1 MGFIAVCPRRS
12 FYWKAYIAVPAALG
26 SYHQRR
32 FLGCSIPNRPEILVV
47 VGFWIMCIIL
57 NFGFHDIFIPNV
69 TMPTISQQ
77 AWKYVA
83 QRTSMFA
90 YACLPWVW
98 LFAGRNNIFIWVT
111 GWSFSTFNVF
121 HRHLSRL
128 TAIFAFVHAI
138 SYTVLDTIYGPYY
151 EEGLHVLWFK
161 FGIIGAIMMGL
172 LCGLSIP
179 YIRTKYYELFLVGH
193 IPFAVILLVA
203 VFQCVL
209 LCSLPVHNLGRCET
223 GLQEIIDILPFSE
236 LNITPTSDQWLPYGA
251 LIGFCASYASKEA
264 DVIRLDIQAGGSIRP
279 LPGHYFHLYQLF
291 GWHGWENHPFIVG
304 AYTAPSPTSLL
315 TSSSNTQ
322 QGPHYMTGALNE
334 MNPFISTTTEIF
346 TQGTQSSTTDPALGN
361 LAFWIRPYNGWTK
374 RLKDQCLSSSSS
386 DDSAEN
392 GCYRTSIPISLE
404 GPYGH
409 TLPLH
414 HYGTVLKIVGGT
426 GIATAVS
433 YIHDHGSRLSKTG
446 SRVSGDTKTQTS
458 NLTLVWACRG
468 HEFKEQLCGRE
479 LTGALELE
487 GFTGRFHC
495 TKGCNSHCAADD
507 KNGELRIERGRPN
520 IENIIH
526 GAATEAQIARH
537 KMSVLT
543 CGSPPMSYEVRR
555 NVHSI
560 LKKGYEGI
568 EYFEE
573 ANSCELTLS
582 FGWYAPLFR
591 GFYVTA
597 FRDPYVFQN
606 KDLYDTVGSSSG
618 TWYAVISGGVHDVGP
633 GIEPANST
641 WGNGNWA
648 KVWGYNFEV
657 GNVFS
662 LDKEGYNVN
671 GETFITLGVEG
682 SYVPITESVTSMHR
696 MLWASGNI
704 SKPDG
709 GNVTFE
715 PTMAGVLDWG
725 TSSYTAA
732 GKVLPATS
740 RASEKS
746 SAPDRFISYVWL
758 TGDVFGGV
766 TGFPMLPRKL
776 SKQTISNVVNN
787 DLASETGLWR
797 VEGSENS
804 CLKLETM
811 GIKIARETY
820 KAMTNKTSFTEPKRT
835 LSEAGAVPFEQ
846 SPTPKFFVLNAQ
858 LSFSKSARDS
868 GVQAATG
875 TDTATESGRLRLF
888 DINKNCKDDN
898 KDKSDDD
905 NKQEERKKKDAYREH
920 GRNRHNVKHNAF
932 AAEDESQIEILD
944 LTIVVDNAVLEVYN
958 RRLGDQFG

>member
-1 MGFIAVCPRRS
+1 MILTSPVLLSHSYYLVALHSCLAKDQVLPKSMRLSWSVMGYWGGILLMGIVYRLWASSRYVQGGGDRGDVERKREQQLSDKAGIRNRLS

-90 YACLPWVW
+90 YACLLWVW

-161 FGIIGAIMMGL
+161 FGIIRYSSAAGA
-172 LCGLSIP
+172 
-179 YIRTKYYELFLVGH
+179 
-193 IPFAVILLVA
+193 VA
-203 VFQCVL
+203 
-209 LCSLPVHNLGRCET
+209 
-223 GLQEIIDILPFSE
+223 IDY
-236 LNITPTSDQWLPYGA
+236 NA
-251 LIGFCASYASKEA
+251 
-264 DVIRLDIQAGGSIRP
+264 
-279 LPGHYFHLYQLF
+279 
-291 GWHGWENHPFIVG
+291 
-304 AYTAPSPTSLL
+304 APSDL
-315 TSSSNTQ
+315 T
-322 QGPHYMTGALNE
+322 
-334 MNPFISTTTEIF
+334 
-346 TQGTQSSTTDPALGN
+346 
-361 LAFWIRPYNGWTK
+361 
-374 RLKDQCLSSSSS
+374 
-386 DDSAEN
+386 
-392 GCYRTSIPISLE
+392 
-404 GPYGH
+404 
-409 TLPLH
+409 TLPSGSLFETWRPKIH
-414 HYGTVLKIVGGT
+414 VLPPTGRIGDPCAHYNDPKTGWFHVQYLYNGT
-426 GIATAVS
+426 GIAGVQTDDLVYYYDINENGNYTGVAGGANDPLAVF
-433 YIHDHGSRLSKTG
+433 DGSVI
-446 SRVSGDTKTQTS
+446 SRGI
-458 NLTLVWACRG
+458 
-468 HEFKEQLCGRE
+468 
-479 LTGALELE
+479 
-487 GFTGRFHC
+487 
-495 TKGCNSHCAADD
+495 DD
-507 KNGELRIERGRPN
+507 KPTLLYTSVSHLPIHWTLPYTRGS
-520 IENIIH
+520 ESQSL
-526 GAATEAQIARH
+526 A
-537 KMSVLT
+537 
-543 CGSPPMSYEVRR
+543 
-555 NVHSI
+555 
-560 LKKGYEGI
+560 
-568 EYFEE
+568 
-573 ANSCELTLS
+573 
-582 FGWYAPLFR
+582 

-618 TWYAVISGGVHDVGP
+618 TWYAVISGGVHDWS
-633 GIEPANST
+633 EPANST

-746 SAPDRFISYVWL
+746 SAPDRFISRDGKIRYCSV
-758 TGDVFGGV
+758 
-766 TGFPMLPRKL
+766 LPRKL

-868 GVQAATG
+868 GVQAGFKILSSELESTTIYYQFSNEPIVIDRSNTSAAAQTATG

-958 RRLGDQFG
+958 VMLVYVNEHMMDGNVIELGKES